1 MSYLGRLLRA
11 KRGSMRSLRI
21 WSRTGWVTILVITAA
36 LLFYGTLRFFPP
48 SPPKVHANV
57 FGLDDDNFLEP
68 FVTFWQILFGP
79 AFPIFG
85 LTDPPPTLPQS
96 GPFIPLVARQPN
108 CSLTRQVFDSSFK
121 LQPQYTYPN
130 YQDFLHQV
138 GSPSTTADKWAN
150 GCTQPSTGIASQQ
163 VETIGTQSNG
173 DIVLVAVNLAGTFA
187 EANGQNVV
195 VASVNTATS
204 AVMSQITYPVVSSSY
219 NTASLAVADINGDKI
234 NDLVIVSLLNA
245 SSGSPGEV
253 SILLG
258 KSDGT
263 FEAAVSTPIE
273 VVSPTSV
280 TVDDMNGDGKL
291 DLVISGTGSPGVA
304 VLLGKG
310 DGTFGGEIDGP
321 AAVAGVA
328 AITADLN
335 GDGEKDV
342 ALSSGQILLGHGDG
356 TLTLL
361 PGTLSTVAST
371 GGDPNPG
378 RGIAAA
384 DFNHDGK
391 IDLAVTNRLATTV
404 DTYLGNGDGTFT
416 YKSSFASLYGLQN
429 IQSTDLDGDGVP
441 DLFIGST
448 SGGVFLPDAATG
460 GLFESALG
468 SGDGSFVSS
477 GDAYLPNNTALAFN
491 TVYDVADFNG
501 DGKPDIV
508 SLDVDATNAT
518 PQLRVRKG
526 TGDGKFTNLT
536 STTVNVPGLAAG
548 QSNTA
553 ALAAADFDGD
563 SKQDVVF
570 ATTPLGSNAST
581 ISVVPGN
588 GDGTFAAQK
597 DYPNS
602 GTVVALHV
610 ADINGDGKPD
620 LVFIS
625 NSSTPGMTTQTAI
638 EAMMNDGSGNFKPAT
653 QIDAAANLAALAV
666 ADVNG
671 DGKPDLVVSAGNQF
685 TNATGSVQVYLGKG
699 DGSFG
704 KPSSLS
710 AAAYPGALTIADMNH
725 DGRPDIVVSTTDTN
739 SNPVLDV
746 MLGNGDGTFQAA
758 SPFQIPQ
765 NGITSLSVAEYSG
778 GTQPL
783 AVLTSCCG
791 LAYPVVALGNAS
803 GPISNAGILGTGIS
817 SAFVKLVDVNGDGL
831 PDILLTS
838 GINRQLAIE
847 VFLSSATASTTLPT
861 STSLTASAASI
872 TAGQS
877 VTFTAQVTAPEGN
890 TPPTGTVTFSDGTT
904 SLGTGTLNSSGQA
917 TYSTSSLALG
927 LHSISAAYSGSA
939 GFAASTSSPITITVS
954 ASMLVGTTTTL
965 TATPVTVAAGGNV
978 AFSATVA
985 PTSGTASPT
994 GTVTFSDG
1002 ATTLG
1007 TGTLDAT
1014 GKTTFSSSALSVGA
1028 HSVTA
1033 AYGGSTVFSPSTS
1046 TAATITITAAA
1057 PDYGIA
1063 LAKASGTIAYGTTG
1077 TISDGINITSVNGFN
1092 QQVMLSC
1099 TGAPQFST
1107 CTVNPTS
1114 VTPSGSTPGAT
1125 TLSIMTNVATS
1136 AVTMPSLP
1144 SYSSGKTTL
1153 ALLGGGALFAF
1164 TFVRIRRVH
1173 WRLVQLCLVL
1183 CFLAC
1188 SVLVGCGGGSSSSNN
1203 SGNNTPKGTYPIT
1216 VTGTAGSTT
1225 HTTSFSLTIQ

>member
-1 MSYLGRLLRA
+1 MRLFSGIHKAGRGLGESHLLRWA
-11 KRGSMRSLRI
+11 KAAGAIGLC
-21 WSRTGWVTILVITAA
+21 TYILGVA
-36 LLFYGTLRFFPP
+36 LLTEAPLRFLPG
-48 SPPKVHANV
+48 SPHKVHANV
-57 FGLDDDNFLEP
+57 FGLDDDNFLEW
-68 FVTFWQILFGP
+68 FVIFWQFLFGP
-79 AFPIFG
+79 DFPIFG

-96 GPFIPLVARQPN
+96 GPFIPLIARQAN

-121 LQPQYTYPN
+121 LQPQYTYPS

-138 GSPSTTADKWAN
+138 GSQSTTADKWTN

-173 DIVLVAVNLAGTFA
+173 NIVMAAVNLAGTFA

-204 AVMSQITYPVVSSSY
+204 AAMSQITYPVVSSSY
-219 NTASLAVADINGDKI
+219 ITASLAVADINGDKI

-263 FEAAVSTPIE
+263 FEAAVSTPID
-273 VVSPTSV
+273 VVSPTNV
-280 TVDDMNGDGKL
+280 TVDDMDGDGKL

-310 DGTFGGEIDGP
+310 DGTFGSEIDGP
-321 AAVAGVA
+321 AGAAGVA
-328 AITADLN
+328 AITADLK
-335 GDGEKDV
+335 GDGKKDV
-342 ALSSGQILLGHGDG
+342 ALSSGQILLGNGDG
-356 TLTLL
+356 TFSLL
-361 PGTLSTVAST
+361 PGTLATVAPT
-371 GGDPNPG
+371 GGDPYPG

-391 IDLAVTNRLATTV
+391 IDLAVTNRLTSTV

-416 YKSSFASLYGLQN
+416 YESSFASLYGLQN
-429 IQSTDLDGDGVP
+429 IQSTDLDGDGAP

-526 TGDGKFTNLT
+526 TGDGKFINLA
-536 STTVNVPGLAAG
+536 STAVNVPGLAAG

-553 ALAAADFDGD
+553 ALAAADFNGD

-570 ATTPLGSNAST
+570 ATSHLGANTST

-588 GDGTFAAQK
+588 GDGTFTAQK
-597 DYPNS
+597 DYPSS

-610 ADINGDGKPD
+610 ADINGDSKPD

-638 EAMMNDGSGNFKPAT
+638 EAMLNDGSGTFNPAT
-653 QIDAAANLAALAV
+653 QIDVVANLAALAV

-671 DGKPDLVVSAGNQF
+671 DGKADLVVSAGNQF

-699 DGSFG
+699 DGTFG

-725 DGRPDIVVSTTDTN
+725 DGRPDIVVSTTDTD
-739 SNPVLDV
+739 SNPLLDV

-765 NGITSLSVAEYSG
+765 NGITSVSVGEYSN
-778 GTQPL
+778 GTRPV

-791 LAYPVVALGNAS
+791 LAYPVVAAGNGS
-803 GPISNAGILGTGIS
+803 GPILSAGILGTGIS
-817 SAFVKLVDVNGDGL
+817 SAFVKLVDVNGDGV

-847 VFLSSATASTTLPT
+847 VFLSSATAATTLPT
-861 STSLTASAASI
+861 STSLAASAASI

-917 TYSTSSLALG
+917 TYSTSSLAVG
-927 LHSISAAYSGSA
+927 SHAITAAYAGSSP
-939 GFAASTSSPITITVS
+939 FAASTSS
-954 ASMLVGTTTTL
+954 A
-965 TATPVTVAAGGNV
+965 VTV
-978 AFSATVA
+978 T
-985 PTSGTASPT
+985 
-994 GTVTFSDG
+994 
-1002 ATTLG
+1002 
-1007 TGTLDAT
+1007 
-1014 GKTTFSSSALSVGA
+1014 
-1028 HSVTA
+1028 VTA
-1033 AYGGSTVFSPSTS
+1033 AVAGDFSISLAPS
-1046 TAATITITAAA
+1046 
-1057 PDYGIA
+1057 
-1063 LAKASGTIAYGTTG
+1063 SGTMQQGSSVTSK
-1077 TISDGINITSVNGFN
+1077 ISITPSGGFN
-1092 QQVMLSC
+1092 QQVSLTCS
-1099 TGAPQFST
+1099 GAPANTT
-1107 CTVNPTS
+1107 CSLSPAS
-1114 VTPSGSTPGAT
+1114 VTPSGGAAASTLT
-1125 TLSIMTNVATS
+1125 VQTNVKTAALNVPT
-1136 AVTMPSLP
+1136 AWN
-1144 SYSSGKTTL
+1144 SSRSSISL
-1153 ALLGGGALFAF
+1153 ALLGGGSLFWLVRRRKLKKTGWQLSQLALA
-1164 TFVRIRRVH
+1164 I
-1173 WRLVQLCLVL
+1173 VL
-1183 CFLAC
+1183 ILAGT
-1188 SVLVGCGGGSSSSNN
+1188 VVGCGGSGIPSTPTTPTGS
-1203 SGNNTPKGTYPIT
+1203 YQIT
-1216 VTGTAGSTT
+1216 VTAAAGSNSHSAT
-1225 HTTSFSLTIQ
+1225 FDLTVQ